1 MDAKPGKMAGRPED
15 ALQAILAS
23 LKEMAGWPEDALQ
36 AILTGLRNVQQLNLS
51 LADRL
56 AVEAL
61 LEGEPQGERD
71 QWGRTRKEARA
82 EYLAFTRDRP
92 TDQRGQ
98 GRWGDLAVRF

>member
-1 MDAKPGKMAGRPED
+1 MAGRPED
-15 ALQAILAS
+15 AI
-23 LKEMAGWPEDALQ
+23 Q
-36 AILTGLRNVQQLNLS
+36 AILTGLLNMQQLNLS

-92 TDQRGQ
+92 TFERGR
-98 GRWGDLAVRF
+98 GRWGDFAVWLRGAARDYGVME